1 MKRFESKRGFKTVL
15 SCCISANKRRDCGS
29 VAAIKQTSN
38 AKKQSL
44 KLGHVTFSD
53 VGTLRFFVVVVCF
66 VLSRC
71 QMRSCLLTSPSEGR

>member
-1 MKRFESKRGFKTVL
+1 MKRSESERGFKTVL

-38 AKKQSL
+38 AKKHIL
-44 KLGHVTFSD
+44 ELGHVTFSD
-53 VGTLRFFVVVVCF
+53 VGTLRFFVVVCF

-71 QMRSCLLTSPSEGR
+71 QMRSCLLASPSEGR